1 MEDAKNQAADLAVN
15 KMMQGGEFNKILE
28 DIENAAENKKMDIFG
43 KKYALLVCNQIY
55 KTNAGL
61 DDLQ

>member
-28 DIENAAENKKMDIFG
+28 DI
-43 KKYALLVCNQIY
+43 
-55 KTNAGL
+55 
-61 DDLQ
+61 